1 MRPELRQDIII
12 MKTEYSW
19 NEAITSPDI
28 RIVKLIKIFSIFSI
42 KVLTLTDRQGLK
54 WFYQEQEVPR

>member
-28 RIVKLIKIFSIFSI
+28 RIVKILKIFSIFSI

-54 WFYQEQEVPR
+54 